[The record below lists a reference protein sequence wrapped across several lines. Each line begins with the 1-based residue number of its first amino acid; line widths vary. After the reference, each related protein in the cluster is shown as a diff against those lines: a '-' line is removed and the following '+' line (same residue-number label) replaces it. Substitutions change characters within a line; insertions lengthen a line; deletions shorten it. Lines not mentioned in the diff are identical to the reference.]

1 MALPY
6 DNYIRFLVTKGHVDL
21 DEVNGLLENFSLPAI
36 KQKTLDEH
44 WALVDSSL
52 PLGVKSQLE
61 NKSQG
66 GDEFLR
72 WMAFLEVQDYW
83 LAEKPF
89 ATAERRSA
97 VRITE
102 SIHDDQ
108 MLRLAI
114 NALFIKGVQPKEM
127 LQSLSAK
134 YPTPLRDGHLEIYQ
148 AMFWNTKRM
157 HRRDWK
163 SYISLVNTREQ
174 SVYFLALTDTLD
186 VVKTELEL
194 PSSVSVSNML
204 QWLLSKSF
212 QKAKTLIDV
221 NSPDAAKEA
230 RLWIDK
236 AIVLADKY
244 EKYRSTD
251 QADLSQSLQMEFD
264 FVDTEFAAPDDETL
278 REVTERIKAKTT

>member
-36 KQKTLDEH
+36 KQKHLDEH
-44 WALVDSSL
+44 WALVSSTL
-52 PLGVKSQLE
+52 PLGVKAQLE
-61 NKSQG
+61 NGSQG

-72 WMAFLEVQDYW
+72 WMAFLEVPEYW

-89 ATAERRSA
+89 ATPERRSSI
-97 VRITE
+97 RITE

-157 HRRDWK
+157 QRRDWK
-163 SYISLVNTREQ
+163 SYLSLVNTREQ

-264 FVDTEFAAPDDETL
+264 FVDTQFAAPDDETL

>member
-6 DNYIRFLVTKGHVDL
+6 DNYIRFLATKGHVDL
-21 DEVNGLLENFSLPAI
+21 DEVNELLGNFSLPPI
-36 KQKTLDEH
+36 KQATLDDQ
-44 WALVDSSL
+44 WALIHSSL

-61 NKSQG
+61 NRSQG
-66 GDEFLR
+66 GEEFLR
-72 WMAFLEVQDYW
+72 WMSFLEVQDYW
-83 LAEKPF
+83 LAEKPY

-97 VRITE
+97 VRVME

-127 LQSLSAK
+127 LQSLATK
-134 YPTPLRDGHLEIYQ
+134 YPTPLRDNHLETYRD
-148 AMFWNTKRM
+148 MFWNTRRM

-163 SYISLVNTREQ
+163 SYLGLVSTREQ